1 MIETTELF
9 PGITLRCFPDRRFK
23 HGCLSIQLVR
33 PMRQSEAA
41 VNALLPA
48 VLLRGSRD
56 CPDLREITLRLDELY
71 GASVSALVRRVGDY
85 QTTGLYC
92 SFIEDGYALPG
103 DRVLEPAVEFLGQ
116 LLLEPVT
123 RDGIFLPEY
132 VESEKK
138 NLISTIESELNDK
151 RAYAAGQMLKIMCR
165 ADSYG
170 IPRLGEPEQ
179 VAAID
184 PRSAYAHYRKILRES
199 RMELF
204 YVGSAAPEQ
213 VAALLKGLLSGVE
226 RDYRALPAQTPFRDG
241 GLGGETVEE
250 MDVAQGKLCMGL
262 TTPITNR
269 DPRFAAMQLC
279 NTVWGAGMSSKL
291 FMNVREKL
299 GLCYS
304 VGSGYYGAK
313 GILTVSA
320 GIDSANLRVAKDEI
334 LRQLDACRAGDITD
348 QELTAAKQAV
358 YSTLRSVHDSP
369 GSIENYYSTMEL
381 SGLGMTPEAYMAAIE
396 AVTGD
401 AVAQAARTVA
411 LHTTYFLK
419 GVDA

>member
-179 VAAID
+179 VAA
-184 PRSAYAHYRKILRES
+184 
-199 RMELF
+199 
-204 YVGSAAPEQ
+204 
-213 VAALLKGLLSGVE
+213 LLKGLLSGVE
-226 RDYRALPAQTPFRDG
+226 RDYRELPAQTPFRDG

-320 GIDSANLRVAKDEI
+320 GIDSGNLRVAKDEI
-334 LRQLDACRAGDITD
+334 LRQLDACRAGDITG

>member
-1 MIETTELF
+1 M
-9 PGITLRCFPDRRFK
+9 
-23 HGCLSIQLVR
+23 
-33 PMRQSEAA
+33 
-41 VNALLPA
+41 
-48 VLLRGSRD
+48 
-56 CPDLREITLRLDELY
+56 
-71 GASVSALVRRVGDY
+71 
-85 QTTGLYC
+85 
-92 SFIEDGYALPG
+92 
-103 DRVLEPAVEFLGQ
+103 
-116 LLLEPVT
+116 
-123 RDGIFLPEY
+123 
-132 VESEKK
+132 
-138 NLISTIESELNDK
+138 
-151 RAYAAGQMLKIMCR
+151 
-165 ADSYG
+165 
-170 IPRLGEPEQ
+170 
-179 VAAID
+179 
-184 PRSAYAHYRKILRES
+184 
-199 RMELF
+199 
-204 YVGSAAPEQ
+204 
-213 VAALLKGLLSGVE
+213 
-226 RDYRALPAQTPFRDG
+226 
-241 GLGGETVEE
+241 GGETVEE

-320 GIDSANLRVAKDEI
+320 GIDSSNLRVAKDEI
-334 LRQLDACRAGDITD
+334 LRQLDACRAGDITG

-381 SGLGMTPEAYMAAIE
+381 SGLGMTPAAYMAAIQQ
-396 AVTGD
+396 VT
-401 AVAQAARTVA
+401 AEQVAQAAQTVA

>member
-116 LLLEPVT
+116 LLLEPAT

-179 VAAID
+179 VAA
-184 PRSAYAHYRKILRES
+184 
-199 RMELF
+199 
-204 YVGSAAPEQ
+204 
-213 VAALLKGLLSGVE
+213 LLKGLLSGVE

-262 TTPITNR
+262 TTPITNQ

-320 GIDSANLRVAKDEI
+320 GIDSGNLRVAKDEI
-334 LRQLDACRAGDITD
+334 LRQLDACRAGDITG